1 MLSAAAL
8 ASGRHPEPLGRNA
21 AKKQEGGWIT
31 SRRGSPPRASALN
44 LREEISRPPK
54 NKKNKARGEAKEN
67 KLKEQ
72 DAAEGER
79 RVRRHLPAMALRGEP
94 AAGDGRERP

>member
-1 MLSAAAL
+1 MDNLQERQPS
-8 ASGRHPEPLGRNA
+8 SGFRSQSPRGDFKAPEEQ
-21 AKKQEGGWIT
+21 KK
-31 SRRGSPPRASALN
+31 
-44 LREEISRPPK
+44 
-54 NKKNKARGEAKEN
+54 KKKARGEAKEN

-79 RVRRHLPAMALRGEP
+79 GVRRHLPAMALRGEP

>member
-1 MLSAAAL
+1 MDNLQERQPSSGFRSQSPRGDL
-8 ASGRHPEPLGRNA
+8 KAS
-21 AKKQEGGWIT
+21 
-31 SRRGSPPRASALN
+31 
-44 LREEISRPPK
+44 EEQK
-54 NKKNKARGEAKEN
+54 KARGEAKEN

-79 RVRRHLPAMALRGEP
+79 GVRRHLLAMALRGEP